1 MRGQMTKSKLY
12 FVSARNTKWLY
23 QDSLP
28 GKYERM
34 LKGFDFEGCIDRD
47 EWVAVKVHWG
57 SEGAFRPIR
66 STFIRKTVDR
76 IRGAGGD
83 PFITETVRIPGL
95 DYLRVANYNGI
106 SQETCGAPL
115 VLADGLYGADNI
127 LIDSGPLVG
136 KLAVA
141 SVIHDVPA
149 MVVLS
154 HFKGHVQS
162 GFGGALKHLSMGGV
176 SARHRSCKGKGRGG
190 IHLSTPERM
199 SWDKTKCTFCMA
211 CVEVCPR
218 KALSIEKTKLK
229 IDERLCWACG
239 RCARVCPT
247 GALFDPIDL
256 TEFQLRLMEGVKAVL
271 STFKKGKIIYVNLM
285 LDIQPECD
293 CMPGADVAIAQDI
306 GILIGDDPVAIDQAS
321 LDMVNAQDP
330 LPNSL
335 ASDLGLKPRGKL
347 LADLHRP
354 DPQVCLD
361 EAHRLGLGRKEY
373 EVIAIDGT

>member
-1 MRGQMTKSKLY
+1 MAKSKLY
-12 FVSARNTKWLY
+12 FASARNTKWLY

-28 GKYERM
+28 GKFEQM
-34 LKGFDFEGCIDRD
+34 LKGFDFEDVIDKD

-66 STFIRKTVDR
+66 ATFIRKTVDR
-76 IRGAGGD
+76 IRAAGGD
-83 PFITETVRIPGL
+83 PFIAETVRIPGL

-115 VLADGLYGADNI
+115 VLADGLFGADNI
-127 LIDSGPLVG
+127 LVESGPLIGEV
-136 KLAVA
+136 AVA

-176 SARHRSCKGKGRGG
+176 SARHRSSKGKGRGG
-190 IHLSTPERM
+190 IHCLTPDRM
-199 SWDKTKCTFCMA
+199 KWDKEICTFCTA

-218 KALSIEKTKLK
+218 KALTIENKKLK
-229 IDERLCWACG
+229 IDEGLCWACG

-247 GALFDPIDL
+247 GALSDPIDL
-256 TEFQLRLMEGVKAVL
+256 KDFQRRLIEGAKGVL
-271 STFKKGKIIYVNLM
+271 STFKKGKIIYVNVM

-306 GILIGDDPVAIDQAS
+306 GILIGDDPVAIDQAA
-321 LDMVNAQDP
+321 LDMVNAAQP

-335 ASDLGLKPRGKL
+335 ASDLGLAPGGKL

-354 DPQVCLD
+354 DPQFGID
-361 EAHRLGLGRKEY
+361 EAVRLGIGRKEY
-373 EVIAIDGT
+373 EVVTLDES